1 MTLQY
6 LFYILFAVLMD
17 NFLKQSSLKK
27 YTKGFHWLEL
37 TGGVFIVCVCG
48 GGDFLNFY
56 NV

>member
-1 MTLQY
+1 MALQY

-37 TGGVFIVCVCG
+37 TVVMFIVSVCG
-48 GGDFLNFY
+48 GGTS
-56 NV
+56 